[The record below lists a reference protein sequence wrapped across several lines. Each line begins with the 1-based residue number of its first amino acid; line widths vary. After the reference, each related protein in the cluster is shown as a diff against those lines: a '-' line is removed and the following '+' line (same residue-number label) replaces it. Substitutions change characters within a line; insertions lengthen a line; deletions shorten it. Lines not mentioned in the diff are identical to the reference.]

1 MNEKRYLAFY
11 DNGHDFGEFT
21 FFSTHR
27 ANSRAN
33 LDDARHEAAK
43 KWGWRYARAI
53 RITSTV
59 RDYNEV

>member
-1 MNEKRYLAFY
+1 MAEKRYSAFY

-21 FFSTHR
+21 FYSSHR
-27 ANSRAN
+27 ANSKAN
-33 LDDARHEAAK
+33 LADARREAAK
-43 KWGWRYARAI
+43 RWGWRYARAI